1 MQLKGMAFAILFI
14 FFSGV
19 LRADEAKRLPLWEFG
34 VGALPFRA
42 DHYRGSPQN
51 KWFTFPLAAYVYRG
65 KNVEA
70 ESGYVRGHLLRF
82 DSVVIDLS
90 LSIGLP
96 VNSDADNL
104 RKGMRDLDPTFEVG
118 PMIRYYLWKS
128 KDGQHFVNLEM
139 PYRAVYATNLQY
151 VDHVGYYSTPYV
163 NYLSKA
169 SSETFG
175 WSVDL
180 SLGPQYGSSGF
191 HNRFYAVDTQ
201 DVRPWRRYY
210 HAVAGYSGTQFA
222 AVFSKRIHDVLIM
235 PFFRWDYLDGAVYN
249 QSPLYKNPNYTMFG
263 MAFIWYFAHSKEEQ
277 TARTMV
283 K

>member
-1 MQLKGMAFAILFI
+1 MNLLTILFLMI
-14 FFSGV
+14 SFPTLSAEEGQ
-19 LRADEAKRLPLWEFG
+19 KLPLWEFG

-42 DHYRGSPQN
+42 DHYRGSPQSKLFN
-51 KWFTFPLAAYVYRG
+51 FPLAAYVYRG

-70 ESGYVRGHLLRF
+70 ENGYIRGHLVRF
-82 DSVVIDLS
+82 NDVVIDLS
-90 LSIGLP
+90 FSLGLP
-96 VNSDADNL
+96 VNSDTDNL
-104 RKGMRDLDPTFEVG
+104 RSGMRDLDPTFELG

-151 VDHVGYYSTPYV
+151 IDHVGYYSIPYV
-163 NYLSKA
+163 NYLSRP
-169 SSETFG
+169 SPETFG

-180 SLGPQYGSSGF
+180 SLGIQYGSSSF

-201 DVRPWRRYY
+201 DVKPGRGYY
-210 HAVAGYSGTQFA
+210 HSASGYSGTQLA
-222 AVFSKRIHDVLIM
+222 LLFSKRIKDVLVT

-249 QSPLYKNPNYTMFG
+249 KSPLYKNPNYTMYG
-263 MAFIWYFAHSKEEQ
+263 LAFIWYFARSKEEQ